1 MVEKK
6 TATSIKAVL
15 SDGGFAKL
23 GVTPFGGFIAGVRM
37 YCSMVS
43 ADNPLKAMWIN
54 AFTQQS
60 KSGREKKVCGTPRA
74 TGVCEKFS

>member
-1 MVEKK
+1 MVVKK

-15 SDGGFAKL
+15 SDGGFENL

-43 ADNPLKAMWIN
+43 ADSLLNAMWIN
-54 AFTQQS
+54 VFTQQPE
-60 KSGREKKVCGTPRA
+60 SGREKKSGTSRA
-74 TGVCEKFS
+74 TRVCEKFS